1 MFIKSIKRF
10 TGLLCFVLLT
20 ANSAFAADEY
30 TNALD
35 NFSHATET
43 SQYINSAYGYAL
55 FPSVGKA
62 GFVVGGAYGKGR
74 VYKQGTFIGVSKIT
88 QASIGFQF
96 GAQEYS
102 EIIFFKDKSTYEKF
116 IKGNFELNAQASA
129 IVVNLG
135 ASAQAGTTGN
145 SAGAGQSGG
154 AQTSVGSYV
163 NGMSIYI
170 IPKVGFMVE
179 ASVAGQS
186 FTFEPK

>member
-1 MFIKSIKRF
+1 MKSIKRF